1 MLVVVSIVFV
11 LTRLSGNPIYLLL
24 DVNATQRDQEILT
37 RHLGLDKPLPV
48 QYGIYVMNVAVGD
61 FGNSI
66 ISRRPVTE
74 HIWERLPATVELGF
88 VAMFLSV
95 LIGVPLGM
103 YSAVRRGGVLDTA
116 ARVFAVLGQSM
127 PTFWLG
133 LMLILFFGVVLGVL
147 PAGGRGGLLHLV
159 LPAFTLGYFT
169 SAAILRLTRSA
180 MLEVL
185 GSDYIKFAR
194 LKGLHEQVVLWKH
207 GLRNALLP
215 VVTFAV
221 LLFVQFL
228 GGAVV
233 TETVFAWPGL
243 GRLILESITTRD
255 YPVVQAGVLVL
266 SALGLSLP
274 TILIAVVMVA
284 VSEPSFR
291 NVVLVIALLL
301 WPRFARQVRGETLA
315 IKEHDFVAL
324 AVVAGRSSAWIIR
337 RHIFPN
343 VVPTLLVISTLQV
356 GYVILLEG
364 TLSFLGVGV
373 PPPNPAWGLMIAD
386 GRGFL
391 ATAWWISLFPGLAM
405 LLTILAVNLMGDW
418 LRDHLDPKLR
428 QLGRAAVLESPATA
442 PVGGIA
448 DEAPGRSA
456 PAGAE
461 PSPSPWRWDP

>member
-1 MLVVVSIVFV
+1 MPVPRLSLPWFPGIVLAALVFTAVFAPYLAPHSPTDGDITQKSIPPVWMERGDREHPLGTDRFGRDVLSRIIWGSRISLLASIVAIGVAGTFGT
-11 LTRLSGNPIYLLL
+11 L
-24 DVNATQRDQEILT
+24 
-37 RHLGLDKPLPV
+37 LGL
-48 QYGIYVMNVAVGD
+48 
-61 FGNSI
+61 
-66 ISRRPVTE
+66 IS
-74 HIWERLPATVELGF
+74 G
-88 VAMFLSV
+88 
-95 LIGVPLGM
+95 
-103 YSAVRRGGVLDTA
+103 Y
-116 ARVFAVLGQSM
+116 
-127 PTFWLG
+127 
-133 LMLILFFGVVLGVL
+133 
-147 PAGGRGGLLHLV
+147 RGGL
-159 LPAFTLGYFT
+159 TDT
-169 SAAILRLTRSA
+169 ILMRLT
-180 MLEVL
+180 
-185 GSDYIKFAR
+185 DI
-194 LKGLHEQVVLWKH
+194 
-207 GLRNALLP
+207 
-215 VVTFAV
+215 
-221 LLFVQFL
+221 
-228 GGAVV
+228 
-233 TETVFAWPGL
+233 
-243 GRLILESITTRD
+243 
-255 YPVVQAGVLVL
+255 
-266 SALGLSLP
+266 GLSLP
-274 TILIAVVMVA
+274 TILIAVVLVA

-301 WPRFARQVRGETLA
+301 WPRFARQIRGETLA
-315 IKEHDFVAL
+315 IKEYDFVAL

>member
-1 MLVVVSIVFV
+1 MPVP
-11 LTRLSGNPIYLLL
+11 RLSLPWFPGIVLAALVFTAVFAPYLAPHSPTDGDITQKSIPPVWMERGDREHPLGTDRFGRDVLSRIIWGSRISLL
-24 DVNATQRDQEILT
+24 VSLVAIGVAGTFGTL
-37 RHLGLDKPLPV
+37 LGL
-48 QYGIYVMNVAVGD
+48 
-61 FGNSI
+61 
-66 ISRRPVTE
+66 IS
-74 HIWERLPATVELGF
+74 G
-88 VAMFLSV
+88 
-95 LIGVPLGM
+95 
-103 YSAVRRGGVLDTA
+103 Y
-116 ARVFAVLGQSM
+116 
-127 PTFWLG
+127 
-133 LMLILFFGVVLGVL
+133 
-147 PAGGRGGLLHLV
+147 RGGLTDTV
-159 LPAFTLGYFT
+159 LM
-169 SAAILRLTRSA
+169 RLT
-180 MLEVL
+180 
-185 GSDYIKFAR
+185 DI
-194 LKGLHEQVVLWKH
+194 
-207 GLRNALLP
+207 
-215 VVTFAV
+215 
-221 LLFVQFL
+221 
-228 GGAVV
+228 
-233 TETVFAWPGL
+233 
-243 GRLILESITTRD
+243 
-255 YPVVQAGVLVL
+255 
-266 SALGLSLP
+266 GLSLP
-274 TILIAVVMVA
+274 TILIAVVLVA
-284 VSEPSFR
+284 VSEPSFK

-301 WPRFARQVRGETLA
+301 WPRFARQIRGETLA

-405 LLTILAVNLMGDW
+405 LLTVLAVNLMGDW